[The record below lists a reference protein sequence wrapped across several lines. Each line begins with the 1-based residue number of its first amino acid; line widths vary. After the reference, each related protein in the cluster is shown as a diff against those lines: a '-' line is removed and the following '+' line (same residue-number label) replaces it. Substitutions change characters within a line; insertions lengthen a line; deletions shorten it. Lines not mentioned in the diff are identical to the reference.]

1 MAVQGSMKPR
11 DKNDEEV
18 LRPLVE
24 IPLPILILELA
35 GIVCSTTAAII
46 RATHR

>member
-1 MAVQGSMKPR
+1 MR
-11 DKNDEEV
+11 
-18 LRPLVE
+18 RPFNLPWRSPV
-24 IPLPILILELA
+24 PILILELA